1 MKWITVSR
9 KMGTHGSEI
18 AKRVAS
24 ELGYRFYDTEA
35 IGQMAQEMGVLDN
48 VRETDESTPSVF
60 QQIFSQRPI
69 VYLERLASA
78 LYELARQGDA
88 VFLGRGSHVLLRDFP
103 CALHVWV
110 TASPESRIR
119 TLLNQGWIRDAAVRA
134 IKRSDD
140 ERSALVKFAFGVD
153 WEDPARYDLVLNM
166 DKLSVPVA
174 VSTVLHVVRSPAI
187 SDASGEAL
195 RALSMLALAR
205 RAEAALLEATVSQG
219 FSASLS
225 VAVVEP
231 GTVRVSGDVE
241 TTERRAEA
249 EKILRDVK
257 GVESVE
263 NAIRVILRRGTG
275 V

>member
-9 KMGTHGSEI
+9 KMGTRGSDV

-35 IGQMAQEMGVLDN
+35 IGHMAQELGVLDN
-48 VRETDESTPSVF
+48 VRETDEGAPSVF

-174 VSTVLHVVRSPAI
+174 VSTVLHVVRSPAV

-205 RAEAALLEATVSQG
+205 RAEAALLEASVSQG

-241 TTERRAEA
+241 TPERRAEA

-263 NAIRVILRRGTG
+263 NAIRVLRRRGT
-275 V
+275 VV

>member
-1 MKWITVSR
+1 
-9 KMGTHGSEI
+9 
-18 AKRVAS
+18 
-24 ELGYRFYDTEA
+24 
-35 IGQMAQEMGVLDN
+35 
-48 VRETDESTPSVF
+48 
-60 QQIFSQRPI
+60 

-78 LYELARQGDA
+78 LYELAKQGDA
-88 VFLGRGSHVLLRDFP
+88 VFLGRGSHVLLRDFQ

-119 TLLNQGWIRDAAVRA
+119 TLLKQGWTREAAVRA

-195 RALSMLALAR
+195 RALGMLALAR

-225 VAVVEP
+225 VAVTEP
-231 GTVRVSGDVE
+231 GTVRVSGDVD
-241 TTERRAEA
+241 TPERRAEA
-249 EKILRDVK
+249 EKILRDVS
-257 GVESVE
+257 GVDTVE
-263 NAIRVILRRGTG
+263 NAIRVILRHGTG

>member
-1 MKWITVSR
+1 
-9 KMGTHGSEI
+9 
-18 AKRVAS
+18 
-24 ELGYRFYDTEA
+24 
-35 IGQMAQEMGVLDN
+35 
-48 VRETDESTPSVF
+48 
-60 QQIFSQRPI
+60 
-69 VYLERLASA
+69 
-78 LYELARQGDA
+78 LARQGDA
-88 VFLGRGSHVLLRDFP
+88 VFLGRGSHLLLRDFR

-119 TLLNQGWIRDAAVRA
+119 TLLDQGFTREAAARA

-166 DKLSVPVA
+166 DKLTVPVA

-205 RAEAALLEATVSQG
+205 RAEAALLEATMRQG

-241 TTERRAEA
+241 TPERRAEA
-249 EKILRDVK
+249 EDILRAVK

-263 NAIRVILRRGTG
+263 NAIRVILRRRTG